1 MDANKTEEPVAM
13 PSAAA
18 EAASFATLAATY
30 SEDTATAGNGGDIG
44 IVPESALKQ
53 ADVIT
58 RDAVMKLK
66 PGQFTPIIP
75 LAAAGGR
82 QVAAFRIVKLITV
95 EPAGVRELSD
105 QHVKQEIRQQLQDRR
120 EQLLKTAYYE
130 VMRNQA
136 KIDNYYAQG
145 VLAAGGAGH

>member
-1 MDANKTEEPVAM
+1 
-13 PSAAA
+13 
-18 EAASFATLAATY
+18 
-30 SEDTATAGNGGDIG
+30 
-44 IVPESALKQ
+44 LKQ
-53 ADVIT
+53 ADITT

-75 LAAAGGR
+75 LGNAAGR
-82 QVAAFRIVKLITV
+82 QVAGFRIVKLISV

-105 QHVKQEIRQQLQDRR
+105 QHVKQQIRQQLQDRR

-136 KIDNYYAQG
+136 KIDNYYAQQ